1 MKKLLLST
9 LLLIPLS
16 APAQT
21 AYQKTQFCELTA
33 TVAKATAMLREIH
46 IPRDIAIKRIEE
58 SLTQPE
64 LRALMHQT
72 MEISY
77 DSPLSSDTLE
87 RLYREVCMKK
97 MFGE

>member
-33 TVAKATAMLREIH
+33 TVAKSTAMLREIH
-46 IPRDIAIKRIEE
+46 IPRDTAIKTIEE
-58 SLTQPE
+58 SLAKPE
-64 LRALMHQT
+64 LKAMMRQT
-72 MEISY
+72 IEISY
-77 DSPLSSDTLE
+77 DSELSSRTLE
-87 RLYREVCMKK
+87 TLYREVCMKK
-97 MFGE
+97 MFEN